1 MVELADARDS
11 KSRVREDVRV
21 QVPPP
26 APFKIAQLHLLGHR
40 RGGCF
45 RSTVLLDRYQINTR
59 HRHETCR
66 RMPQI
71 VEVEVINPCP
81 LARPLKGIPVRVLIL
96 P

>member
-11 KSRVREDVRV
+11 KSRVRKDVRV

-26 APFKIAQLHLLGHR
+26 APFNNEQSLLLGYR

-45 RSTVLLDRYQINTR
+45 RSTVLLDRHQVNAA
-59 HRHETCR
+59 HRHEACR
-66 RMPQI
+66 RRPQI

-81 LARPLKGIPVRVLIL
+81 LARPLTGIPVRVLIL